1 MVDNTTTNLSFG
13 VNGFHLPM
21 DGSAPVGQD
30 QSGKG
35 NDYTLYN
42 FIGSAGVDKATGAL
56 PISPCGALLMF
67 VRTDPYVGSYSCAA
81 ISW

>member
-1 MVDNTTTNLSFG
+1 
-13 VNGFHLPM
+13 M

-56 PISPCGALLMF
+56 PILGGASGASANAI
-67 VRTDPYVGSYSCAA
+67 VRTDPYASDLVLALPLVGRCE
-81 ISW
+81 